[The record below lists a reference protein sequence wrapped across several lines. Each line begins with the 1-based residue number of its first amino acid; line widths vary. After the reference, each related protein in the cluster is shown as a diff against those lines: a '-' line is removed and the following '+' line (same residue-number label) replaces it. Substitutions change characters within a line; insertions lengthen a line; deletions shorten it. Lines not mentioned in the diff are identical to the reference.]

1 MMSIIGDQAEKLRQ
15 IVIENKEVSEEIS
28 PHRLRSIAITS
39 GKGGVGKTNIATNLA
54 IALAEKTN
62 KKIYI
67 LDADLGLANID
78 VILGITPKFNLAHV
92 IKGEK
97 EIEDILVKGPMGINI
112 IPGTS
117 GVSELANLST
127 EERERFLEKLSFLER
142 EDGILIIDTGAG
154 IDDNVLDFVLS
165 SDEVI
170 VVTTPE
176 PTAITDA
183 YALIKI
189 VSSARDD
196 INISLVVNMIRK
208 EEEFELVTRGILL
221 VAKQFLGV
229 DIKKLGYIYYDGIV
243 SKSVLSQEAF
253 YLLYPESLAAKC
265 INNIALYL
273 LNKKDEIKNVKK
285 PAFFRRLLNSIK
297 EKVG

>member
-1 MMSIIGDQAEKLRQ
+1 MNIIGDQAAKLRQ
-15 IVIENKEVSEEIS
+15 IVTENGGVLEES
-28 PHRLRSIAITS
+28 TPHRLRSIAITS

-54 IALAEKTN
+54 IALAVKSN

-78 VILGITPKFNLAHV
+78 VILGITPKFNLGHMLR
-92 IKGEK
+92 GEK
-97 EIEDILVKGPMGINI
+97 ELEEIIVQGPMGINI

-117 GVSELANLST
+117 GVSELANLSDEAREDFLKKLAVL
-127 EERERFLEKLSFLER
+127 EE

-154 IDDNVLDFVLS
+154 INNNVLDFVLS
-165 SDEVI
+165 ADEVI

-189 VSSARDD
+189 ISGEKESTN
-196 INISLVVNMIRK
+196 INLIVNMIRK

-221 VAKQFLGV
+221 VAKQFLGL
-229 DIKKLGYIYYDGIV
+229 DIKKLGYIYYDDVV
-243 SKSVLSQEAF
+243 SKAVLSQDAF
-253 YLLYPESLAAKC
+253 YILYPDSLATKC
-265 INNIALYL
+265 IENIALHL
-273 LNKKDEIKNVKK
+273 LDKKDEIKDVKR
-285 PAFFRRLLNSIK
+285 PTFFKRLLGSIRR
-297 EKVG
+297 KVGS

>member
-1 MMSIIGDQAEKLRQ
+1 MMSIIGDQAAKLRQ

-97 EIEDILVKGPMGINI
+97 EIEDILVTGPMGINI

>member
-1 MMSIIGDQAEKLRQ
+1 MMSIIGDQAAKLRQ

-97 EIEDILVKGPMGINI
+97 EIEDILVTGPMGINI

-117 GVSELANLST
+117 GVSELANLSA

>member
-1 MMSIIGDQAEKLRQ
+1 MMNIVGDQAAKLRQ
-15 IVIENKEVSEEIS
+15 IVIESGEI
-28 PHRLRSIAITS
+28 PEDVKTQRLRSIAITS

-78 VILGITPKFNLAHV
+78 VILGITPKYNLAHV
-92 IKGEK
+92 IRGEK
-97 EIEDILVKGPMGINI
+97 ELEEILVKGPMGVNI

-117 GVSELANLST
+117 GVSELANLSK
-127 EERERFLEKLSFLER
+127 EERERFLEKLSSLEN

-189 VSSARDD
+189 IASSKNDVN
-196 INISLVVNMIRK
+196 INLLVNMIRK

-229 DIKKLGYIYYDGIV
+229 DVKKLGYVYYDSIV
-243 SKSVLSQEAF
+243 SKSVLSQDAF
-253 YLLYPESLAAKC
+253 YILYPDSIATKC
-265 INNIALYL
+265 INNIALFL
-273 LNKKDEIKNVKK
+273 LNKNDEVKDVKR
-285 PAFFRRLLNSIK
+285 PTFFRRLLNSIK

>member
-1 MMSIIGDQAEKLRQ
+1 MNIVGDQAAKLRQ
-15 IVIENKEVSEEIS
+15 IVTENGGILEEVT

-54 IALAEKTN
+54 IALAVKSN
-62 KKIYI
+62 KKVYI

-78 VILGITPKFNLAHV
+78 VILGITPKFNLGHMLR
-92 IKGEK
+92 GEK
-97 EIEDILVKGPMGINI
+97 ELEDIIVQGPMGINI

-117 GVSELANLST
+117 GVSELANLSDEAREDFLKKLT
-127 EERERFLEKLSFLER
+127 VLEE

-154 IDDNVLDFVLS
+154 INNNVLDFVLS
-165 SDEVI
+165 ADEVI

-189 VSSARDD
+189 ISGEKEGTN
-196 INISLVVNMIRK
+196 INLIVNMIRK

-221 VAKQFLGV
+221 VAKQFLGL
-229 DIKKLGYIYYDGIV
+229 DIKKLGYIYYDDIV
-243 SKSVLSQEAF
+243 SRAVLSQDAF
-253 YLLYPESLAAKC
+253 YILYPDSLATKC
-265 INNIALYL
+265 IENIALHL
-273 LNKKDEIKNVKK
+273 LNKKEEIKDVKR
-285 PAFFRRLLNSIK
+285 PTFFKRLLGSIRR
-297 EKVG
+297 KVGS

>member
-1 MMSIIGDQAEKLRQ
+1 MMNIVGDQAAKLRQ
-15 IVIENKEVSEEIS
+15 IVTESNGIPEDTKTQ
-28 PHRLRSIAITS
+28 RLRSIAITS

-78 VILGITPKFNLAHV
+78 VILGITPKYNLAHV
-92 IKGEK
+92 IRGEK
-97 EIEDILVKGPMGINI
+97 KLEEILVKGPMGVNI

-117 GVSELANLST
+117 GVSELANLSK
-127 EERERFLEKLSFLER
+127 EERERFLEKLSSLEK

-189 VSSARDD
+189 ISASKSDVN
-196 INISLVVNMIRK
+196 INLLVNMVKK

-229 DIKKLGYIYYDGIV
+229 DIKKLGYVYYDNVV
-243 SKSVLSQEAF
+243 SKSVLSQDAF
-253 YLLYPESLAAKC
+253 YILYPDSIATKC
-265 INNIALYL
+265 INNIALSL
-273 LNKKDEIKNVKK
+273 LNKNDEVKNIKK
-285 PAFFRRLLNSIK
+285 PTFFRRLLNSIK

>member
-1 MMSIIGDQAEKLRQ
+1 MMNIVGDQAAKLRQ
-15 IVIENKEVSEEIS
+15 IVIENGGALEDTTVQ
-28 PHRLRSIAITS
+28 RLRSIAITS

-78 VILGITPKFNLAHV
+78 VILGITPRYNLAHV
-92 IKGEK
+92 IRGEK
-97 EIEDILVKGPMGINI
+97 KLEEILIKGPMGVNI

-117 GVSELANLST
+117 GVSELANLSK
-127 EERERFLEKLSFLER
+127 EERERFLEKLSSLER

-189 VSSARDD
+189 ISSSKKDMN
-196 INISLVVNMIRK
+196 INLLVNMVRR

-229 DIKKLGYIYYDGIV
+229 DIKKLGYVYYDSVV
-243 SKSVLSQEAF
+243 SKSVLSQDAF
-253 YLLYPESLAAKC
+253 YILYPDSIATKC
-265 INNIALYL
+265 INNIALFL
-273 LNKKDEIKNVKK
+273 LNKEDEVKNVKK
-285 PAFFRRLLNSIK
+285 PTFFRRLLNSIK